1 VQLETPEEDYDAAES
16 TDETPSQAPTTLPI
30 DAEDLAN
37 EPDET
42 EPTTQLQAAIDTC
55 EHTCVIESAPEI
67 DIDIEF
73 GEEPII
79 ELSRY
84 Y

>member
-1 VQLETPEEDYDAAES
+1 MPEKDYDAAET
-16 TDETPSQAPTTLPI
+16 TDETPGQAPSTLQI
-30 DAEDLAN
+30 DAKDLAN

-42 EPTTQLQAAIDTC
+42 EPTTQPQAAIDSG

-73 GEEPII
+73 GEQPII
-79 ELSRY
+79 ELFS
-84 Y
+84 